1 MADPPNENKNI
12 NKEKHYNVTCM
23 AWEVTR
29 TVQVRLDV
37 PDDRKSDLHATN
49 TLFQHCANRTSEW
62 AWRYPDEDCVTSKSE
77 AENALYDDLREE
89 ADGLH
94 ANLVQKAI
102 KRAIKDIDNAVDRLA
117 DGENTSRPEY
127 DTFSIVYDK
136 RAATFHR
143 DSVSLATVNGRVECE
158 YDLPE
163 NPEGTPHGEYLLNDD
178 YSFSTSTV
186 HYDSEADAFCLHAVM
201 ERELDVSSP
210 EKAEDANVLGVDCN
224 VTDHIAVTSTG
235 RFIGNADYLNHQ
247 RREFET
253 RRASLQQ
260 TGTRSA
266 HLTFQRIGDRF
277 GRWSEDYLH
286 QCSKT
291 IVEEA
296 HRNGCTHI
304 AFEDLEQI
312 RDRISDGKQFQQWA
326 FNALQQQVVYK
337 AEECGI
343 VVETVNP
350 QYTSQQCSKCGCT
363 LEENRD
369 DQHFACLDCSYTGN
383 ADYNAAKNVA
393 RKLALTLQR
402 GQKSP
407 AGGAFCQ
414 YALKSGVMTVNA
426 TDVASD
432 TPVSAERESTDKPT
446 ASAVGS

>member
-1 MADPPNENKNI
+1 
-12 NKEKHYNVTCM
+12 M

-29 TVQVRLDV
+29 TVRVRLDV

-49 TLFQHCANRTSEW
+49 TKFQYCANRTADW
-62 AWRYPDEDCVTSKSE
+62 AWRYPEEDCVTSKSE
-77 AENALYDDLREE
+77 AEVAIYDELRDDT
-89 ADGLH
+89 DGLH

-102 KRAIKDIDNAVDRLA
+102 KRATDDISNCVDRLA
-117 DGENTSRPEY
+117 DGENTSKPEY

-136 RAATFHR
+136 RAATYYR
-143 DSVSLATVNGRVECE
+143 EKVSLATVNGRVECE
-158 YDLPE
+158 YDLPDD
-163 NPEGTPHGEYLLNDD
+163 PEDTPHGEYLLNDD

-186 HYDSEADAFCLHAVM
+186 HYDSEADEFYLHAAM
-201 ERELDVSSP
+201 ERDIDVSSP
-210 EKAEDANVLGVDCN
+210 EKAVDSRVLGVDCN
-224 VTDHIAVTSTG
+224 VDDHIAVTSTG

-247 RREFET
+247 RREFEK
-253 RRASLQQ
+253 RRASFQQ

-266 HLTFQRIGDRF
+266 HLTYQRIGDRF

-286 QCSKT
+286 RVSKE

-312 RDRISDGKQFQQWA
+312 RDRISDRKKFQQWA
-326 FNALQQQVVYK
+326 FNELQRQVAYK
-337 AEECGI
+337 ADESGI
-343 VVETVNP
+343 TVDTVEP
-350 QYTSQQCSKCGCT
+350 QYTSQQCSKCGTT
-363 LEENRD
+363 LEENRHG
-369 DQHFACLDCSYTGN
+369 QHFACLDCSYTAN

-393 RKLALTLQR
+393 RKLALILQR

-414 YALKSGVMTVNA
+414 YALKSGIMTVNA
-426 TDVASD
+426 TEVASD
-432 TPVSAERESTDKPT
+432 QYVSAERESTDKPT

>member
-1 MADPPNENKNI
+1 M
-12 NKEKHYNVTCM
+12 V
-23 AWEVTR
+23 WEVAR
-29 TVQVRLDV
+29 TVRVRLDV

-49 TLFQHCANRTSEW
+49 SKFQYCATRTADW

-77 AENALYDDLREE
+77 AEAAIYDDLREE
-89 ADGLH
+89 TDYLH

-102 KRAIKDIDNAVDRLA
+102 KRATDDIDNCVDRLA
-117 DGENTSRPEY
+117 DGENTSKPEY

-136 RAATFHR
+136 RAATYYR
-143 DSVSLATVNGRVECE
+143 DKVSLATVNGRVECE

-163 NPEGTPHGEYLLNDD
+163 DPDGTPHGEYLLNDD

-186 HYDSEADAFCLHAVM
+186 HYDSEADEFYLHAVM
-201 ERELDVSSP
+201 KCELDVDRP
-210 EKAEDANVLGVDCN
+210 EKAEHSNVLGVDCN
-224 VTDHIAVTSTG
+224 VDDHVAVTATG
-235 RFIGNADYLNHQ
+235 TFVGNADFLNHNRQ
-247 RREFET
+247 EFEK
-253 RRASLQQ
+253 RRGRLQQ

-286 QCSKT
+286 QCSKEL
-291 IVEEA
+291 VAEA
-296 HRNGCTHI
+296 QRHGCTHI

-312 RDRISDGKQFQQWA
+312 RNRISDAKKFQQWA
-326 FNALQQQVVYK
+326 FRELQQQTKHK
-337 AEECGI
+337 AELAGI
-343 VVETVNP
+343 VVETVEP
-350 QYTSQQCSKCGCT
+350 SYTSQQCSKCGTT

-369 DQHFACLDCSYTGN
+369 GQHFECLDCSYTAN

-393 RKLALTLQR
+393 RKLALKLQR

-432 TPVSAERESTDKPT
+432 QYVSAERESTDKPT

>member
-1 MADPPNENKNI
+1 
-12 NKEKHYNVTCM
+12 M

-29 TVQVRLDV
+29 TVRVRLDV

-49 TLFQHCANRTSEW
+49 SKFQYCANRTADW
-62 AWRYPDEDCVTSKSE
+62 AWRYPDENCVTSKSE
-77 AENALYDDLREE
+77 AEAAMYDDLRHET
-89 ADGLH
+89 DGLH

-102 KRAIKDIDNAVDRLA
+102 KRATDDIDNCVDRLA
-117 DGENTSRPEY
+117 EGENTSKPEY

-136 RAATFHR
+136 RAATYYR
-143 DSVSLATVNGRVECE
+143 DKVSLATVNGRVECE
-158 YDLPE
+158 YDLPDD
-163 NPEGTPHGEYLLNDD
+163 PEGTPHGEYLLNDD

-186 HYDSEADAFCLHAVM
+186 HYDSGADEFYLHAAM
-201 ERELDVSSP
+201 DREIDASSP
-210 EKAEDANVLGVDCN
+210 EKAEDSRVLGVDCN
-224 VTDHIAVTSTG
+224 VDDHIAVTSTG
-235 RFIGNADYLNHQ
+235 RFVGNADYLNHK
-247 RREFET
+247 RREFEK

-266 HLTFQRIGDRF
+266 HLTYQRIGDRF
-277 GRWSEDYLH
+277 GRWSADYLH
-286 QCSKT
+286 RCSKQ
-291 IVEEA
+291 IVAEA
-296 HRNGCTHI
+296 KHHGCTHI

-312 RDRISDGKQFQQWA
+312 RERISDGKKFQQWA
-326 FNALQQQVVYK
+326 FRTLQEHVAYK
-337 AEECGI
+337 ADKHGI
-343 VVETVNP
+343 VVETVDP
-350 QYTSQQCSKCGCT
+350 SYTSQQCSKCGCT
-363 LEENRD
+363 LKENRD
-369 DQHFACLDCSYTGN
+369 GRHFACLDCSYLVH

-414 YALKSGVMTVNA
+414 YALKSGIMTVNA